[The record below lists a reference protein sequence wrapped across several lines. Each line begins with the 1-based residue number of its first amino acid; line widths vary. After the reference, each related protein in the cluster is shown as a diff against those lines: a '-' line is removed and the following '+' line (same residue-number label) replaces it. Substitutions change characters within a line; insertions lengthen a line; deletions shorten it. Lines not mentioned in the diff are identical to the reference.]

1 MTSGGSLGS
10 LRAANRAA
18 LLRALESAGSVSRA
32 DLMRATGL
40 SRTAVSSLVAELLG
54 EQVVIEREE
63 RGTPLRGLRG
73 RPPVLLELASN
84 RGAALAIDVGHSH
97 IRLALARLDASI
109 LGEEQF
115 AFTVDDRPGET
126 LDRLADQAL
135 SLLDNHNV
143 GLDEIRGVG
152 LGIPGPVDREGRMT
166 SSILP
171 HWRGL
176 QPSAELERRTGFQAQ
191 VENDAHMGTLGEL
204 AFGAAHGVSN
214 AIYVKAATGLGAGII
229 VDGNLVRGATGIAGE
244 LGHVQVDSAGQ
255 ICRCGSR
262 GCLETLVSGPQLV
275 QLLQPTHDRTLTLE
289 LMLALAEDGDMGAN
303 RVLSDA
309 GRSIGRVL
317 ADLCNVLNPE
327 RIVIGGT
334 MGASTTLI
342 GGIREAVDRH
352 AQPSASAAVTVV
364 GSQLGERAEV
374 MGALA
379 LALART

>member
-18 LLRALESAGSVSRA
+18 LLRAIESAGSVSRA

-40 SRTAVSSLVAELLG
+40 SRTAVSSLVSELLD
-54 EQVVIEREE
+54 ESLVVEREE
-63 RGTPLRGLRG
+63 RGTPHRGLRG
-73 RPPVLLELASN
+73 RPPVLLELASD
-84 RGAALAIDVGHSH
+84 RGAVLAIDVGHSH

-109 LGEEQF
+109 LDEQQLGF
-115 AFTVDDRPGET
+115 AVDDRPDET
-126 LDRLADQAL
+126 LDRLADRAL

-143 GLDEIRGVG
+143 GIDEIRGVG

-176 QPSAELERRTGFQAQ
+176 QPVAELERRTGLVAK
-191 VENDAHMGTLGEL
+191 VENDAHMGALGEL
-204 AFGAAHGVSN
+204 AFGAARGVGN
-214 AIYVKAATGLGAGII
+214 AIYVKAATGVGAGII
-229 VDGNLVRGATGIAGE
+229 ADGGLIRGATGIAGE
-244 LGHVQVDSAGQ
+244 LGHVQVDEAGK

-262 GCLETLVSGPQLV
+262 GCLETFVSGPQLV
-275 QLLQPTHDRTLTLE
+275 QLLQPTHDRKLTVE

-303 RVLSDA
+303 RLLADA
-309 GRSIGRVL
+309 GRGIGRVL

-334 MGASTTLI
+334 LGASTTLI

-364 GSQLGERAEV
+364 GGELGERAEV

>member
-1 MTSGGSLGS
+1 MTTGGSLGS

-18 LLRALESAGSVSRA
+18 LLRAIESAGSLSRA

-40 SRTAVSSLVAELLG
+40 SRTAVSSLVGELLSDRL
-54 EQVVIEREE
+54 VVEREE
-63 RGTPLRGLRG
+63 RGTPHRGVRG

-84 RGAALAIDVGHSH
+84 RGAVLAIDVGHSH
-97 IRLALARLDASI
+97 MRLALARLDASI
-109 LGEEQF
+109 LDELQLGF
-115 AFTVDDRPGET
+115 AVDDQPAET

-135 SLLDNHNV
+135 GLLDNHNV
-143 GLDEIRGVG
+143 GADEVRGVG
-152 LGIPGPVDREGRMT
+152 LGIPGPVDRDGRMT

-176 QPSAELERRTGFQAQ
+176 QPGAELERRTGLAAH
-191 VENDAHMGTLGEL
+191 VENDAHMGALGEL

-229 VDGNLVRGATGIAGE
+229 ADGSLIRGATGIAGE
-244 LGHVQVDSAGQ
+244 LGHVQVDPAGKV
-255 ICRCGSR
+255 CRCGSR
-262 GCLETLVSGPQLV
+262 GCLETFVSGPQLV
-275 QLLQPTHDRTLTLE
+275 QLLQPTHDRELTVE
-289 LMLALAEDGDMGAN
+289 LMLALAEGGDMGAD
-303 RVLSDA
+303 RLLADA

-334 MGASTTLI
+334 LGASTTLI
-342 GGIREAVDRH
+342 TGVREAVDRH